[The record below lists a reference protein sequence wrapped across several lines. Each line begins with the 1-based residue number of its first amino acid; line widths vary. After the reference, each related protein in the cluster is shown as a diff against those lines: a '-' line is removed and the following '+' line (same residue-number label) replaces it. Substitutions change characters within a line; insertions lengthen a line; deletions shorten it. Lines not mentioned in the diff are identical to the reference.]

1 MRITDLLKHQS
12 ILLGGQAADKAGAID
27 TLIGLQAAGGH
38 LADKDAYKEAILA
51 REAQSSTAIEA
62 GIAVP
67 HAKSDAVSNP
77 GLAAM
82 TLTQG
87 VDYGAMDKQPSDLF
101 FMIAAPLDGNLHL
114 EILSRLMVL
123 LMDPEFTSGLRAAKT
138 AEEFLA
144 VIDKAEAAKYGE
156 VGVPGVESVDTAE
169 EAAAK
174 AAKNAGAEYRVLA
187 VTACPTGIAHTYM
200 AAEALEKA
208 GKALN
213 ITVKVETNGSGG
225 VKNALTAEEIAAA
238 DGIIVA
244 ADKNVETARFEG
256 KPVIFVPVSDGI
268 HKAEE
273 LVKSA
278 AAGNAPVYHH
288 QGGAETVETASAAKE
303 SLGRKTYKDLM
314 NGVSHMLPFVI
325 GGGIL
330 IALAFLLDTFDPSN
344 AANFGMGTPVAAFFK
359 TVGGVAFN
367 FMLPIL
373 AGYIAMS
380 IADRPGLAVGFVG
393 GSLAAVGTSFAT
405 ILDPNAAAI
414 PAGFLGALLAGFV
427 GGYFMLGLRKV
438 CDKLPDSLEG
448 IKPILL
454 YPVIGVLFMGLFMC
468 LVNPIMGAINSGLIA
483 FLNSLGGTSKILLG
497 AVLAGMMSIDMGGP
511 FNKAAYV
518 TGTGAIATAAAA
530 GAAQGA
536 IEYQMMA
543 AVMVGGMVPPLAIA
557 LCTTFFKKKL
567 TQDERKSGVVN
578 YIMGLCFI
586 TEGAIPF
593 AASDPLRV
601 IPSCVVGSA
610 VAGALSM
617 FFGCSLMAP
626 HGGIFVFPV
635 VTNVLGYVI
644 SLVVGS
650 LVGML
655 LLGVLKK
662 NKEQ

>member
-1 MRITDLLKHQS
+1 MRITDLLRPESVELHTS
-12 ILLGGQAADKAGAID
+12 AANKEAAID
-27 TLIGLQAAGGH
+27 KLIGLHVAGDN
-38 LADKDAYKEAILA
+38 LADVEAYKQAILA

-67 HAKSDAVSNP
+67 HAKSEAVKRP

-82 TLTQG
+82 TLDTG
-87 VDYGAMDKQPSDLF
+87 VDYGAMDNKPSDLF
-101 FMIAAPLDGNLHL
+101 FMIAAPMDGNLHL

-123 LMDPEFTSGLRAAKT
+123 LMDGDFTARLRAAT
-138 AEEFLA
+138 TVEEFIKA
-144 VIDKAEAAKYGE
+144 IDEAEGAKYGE
-156 VGVPGVESVDTAE
+156 PAAQETAAEAAPAAE
-169 EAAAK
+169 EK
-174 AAKNAGAEYRVLA
+174 AAGYRVLA

-208 GKALN
+208 GKAMDIPL
-213 ITVKVETNGSGG
+213 KAETNGSGG
-225 VKNALTAEEIAAA
+225 AKNVLTAEEIAAA

-244 ADKNVETARFEG
+244 ADKNVETARFDG
-256 KPVIFVPVSDGI
+256 KRVLFVPVSEGI
-268 HKAEE
+268 HHPEE
-273 LVKSA
+273 LIGKIVEKQV
-278 AAGNAPVYHH
+278 PIYHYS
-288 QGGAETVETASAAKE
+288 GAVETTETAKNE
-303 SLGRKTYKDLM
+303 SIGRQLYKHLM

-330 IALAFLLDTFDPSN
+330 IALAFLLDDYSINP
-344 AANFGMGTPVAAFFK
+344 ANFGMNTPVAAFFK

-393 GSLAAVGTSFAT
+393 GSLAAAGTSFAT
-405 ILDPNAAAI
+405 ILDPNTAAI

-468 LVNPIMGAINSGLIA
+468 LVNPIMGAINNGLIA

-497 AVLAGMMSIDMGGP
+497 AVLGGMMSIDMGGP

-557 LCTTFFKKKL
+557 LCTTFFKKKF